1 MFEHRATDFS
11 ALSRAHPLRIGSA
24 VPGRVRVAVEGL
36 HRRPDLCRQLV
47 AALRADSRVL
57 EASANARTGNL
68 LLRFA
73 RTEPIDEI
81 LRWLADCADQLLPA
95 HHADAPGNSRVA
107 YRRAQ
112 HRDARTNGVGEQP
125 PSIAWHVHEIRSVFR
140 HLHTRPSGL
149 GPTEAH
155 ERRSRY
161 GPNRLPDPSG
171 RSGLAMLAGQVLNLP
186 VGLLGISAAVS
197 VATGGIV
204 DAVVIGGVVLTNTAI
219 GFFTERQA
227 ERVIASLGSY
237 VPRDVTVL
245 RSARLQQVAVEE
257 LVPGDVVH
265 LRPGSHVP
273 VDLRL
278 FKARHLSI
286 DESALTG
293 ESVPVAKHAR
303 VLMREDLPLAER
315 RNMAYMGTLVTGG
328 DARAV
333 AVGTG
338 LQTELGR
345 IQSMVTATEAPET
358 PMQRQLGMLG
368 TQLALLSGAVCV
380 GVFAVGLLRGQ
391 GLIPMLKSAVSL
403 AVAAVPEGLPAVA
416 TTTLALGIN
425 NMRRHRV
432 AVRHLD
438 AVESLGAVQ
447 VLCLDKTGTLT
458 ENRMTV
464 VSAHVAGQRLSV
476 AGSPR
481 DGEQVVI
488 DFTERPALRRL
499 LEIATLCS
507 ETELKGEGGEPVLD
521 GSPTENALVRL
532 ALNAGIDVPGLHRR
546 HPRLSL
552 RHRAEGRPYVYS
564 VHRSECG
571 SLLAIKGSPAEVL
584 ARCDWQHGSDGLV
597 PMDDDNRQRLLRENE
612 WMAGN
617 ALRVL
622 GVAYGEFYDARNPQP
637 ERLVWVGMVGMADP
651 LRPGMRELM
660 QQYHGAGIE
669 TVMITGDQGATA
681 AAIGRELGLSDGRP
695 LNILEAV
702 RLEDMDPQ
710 LLAGLVKNTHVFA
723 RVSPAH
729 KLQIVQALQAGG
741 RVVAMTGDGINDGPA
756 LKAADVGIAMG
767 CSGTDVARSVADVVL
782 EDDNLHTMGGA
793 IAQGRSI
800 YDNIRKTIH
809 FLLATNFTEIEV
821 MLAGLALGQGAPLN
835 PMQLLWIN
843 LISDIFPGLAL
854 SMEPPERDVL
864 KRPPRVRDESIIRR
878 EDLIRM
884 GIESGVIS
892 AGTMASYAYAL
903 GRYGQG
909 PRASTQAFTTLTV
922 AQLLHAI
929 VCRSRTRGLFNPGS
943 RPGNPR
949 LQLAIGVSL
958 AAQVAA
964 GMVPGI
970 RRLLGTT
977 PLGPA
982 DLAVVAAGALL
993 PLVINEA
1000 AKLRHSR
1007 GMDLQGANNEPES

>member
-1 MFEHRATDFS
+1 MLEHRATDFS
-11 ALSRAHPLRIGSA
+11 ALSWAHRLRIGSA
-24 VPGRVRVAVEGL
+24 VPGRVRVSVDGL

-47 AALRADSRVL
+47 TALQADSRVL
-57 EASANARTGNL
+57 EARANARTGNV
-68 LLRFA
+68 LLRFVHA
-73 RTEPIDEI
+73 EPIDDL
-81 LRWLADCADQLLPA
+81 LRWLADCADRLLPA
-95 HHADAPGNSRVA
+95 RCADAACDPQVPLRPA
-107 YRRAQ
+107 PRRN
-112 HRDARTNGVGEQP
+112 ARTSDSSEQP
-125 PSIAWHVHEIRSVFR
+125 PSIAWHVHEVRSVFR

-149 GPTEAH
+149 NPEEAQ
-155 ERRSRY
+155 ERRMRY
-161 GPNRLPDPSG
+161 GPNRLPDPTG
-171 RSGLAMLAGQVLNLP
+171 RSGLAMLAGQVVNLP
-186 VGLLGISAAVS
+186 VGLLGISAVVS
-197 VATGGIV
+197 VATGGVV
-204 DAVVIGGVVLTNTAI
+204 DAFVIGGVVLTNTAI

-237 VPRDVTVL
+237 VPRDSTVV
-245 RSARLQQVAVEE
+245 RSARSQQVAVEDI
-257 LVPGDVVH
+257 VPGDVVH
-265 LRPGSHVP
+265 LHPGSHVP
-273 VDLRL
+273 ADLRL
-278 FKARHLSI
+278 FKTRHLSI

-293 ESVPVAKHAR
+293 ESMPVAKHVR
-303 VLMREDLPLAER
+303 VLAQEDLPLAER

-328 DARAV
+328 DARAI
-333 AVGTG
+333 AVGSG
-338 LQTELGR
+338 LGTELGR

-358 PMQRQLGMLG
+358 QMERQLGTLG

-432 AVRHLD
+432 AVRQLD

-464 VSAHVAGQRLSV
+464 TSAHVAGQRLSV
-476 AGSPR
+476 AGSGLE
-481 DGEQVVI
+481 GEETVV
-488 DFTERPALRRL
+488 DLTERPALRRL
-499 LEIATLCS
+499 MEIATLCS
-507 ETELKGEGGEPVLD
+507 ETELKGAQDAPVLD

-532 ALNAGIDVPGLHRR
+532 ALKAGIDVPGLRR
-546 HPRLSL
+546 RYPRLSL

-564 VHRSECG
+564 VHRDEPG

-584 ARCDWQHGSDGLV
+584 ARCDRQHGRDGLM
-597 PMDDDNRQRLLRENE
+597 PMEDDTRQRLLRENE

-622 GVAYGEFYDARNPQP
+622 GVAYGEFPDSRNPKP
-637 ERLVWVGMVGMADP
+637 ERLVWAGMVGMVDP
-651 LRPGMRELM
+651 LRSGMRELM
-660 QQYHGAGIE
+660 QRYHGAGIE
-669 TVMITGDQGATA
+669 TVMLTGDQGATA
-681 AAIGRELGLSDGRP
+681 AAIGRELGLSNGRP
-695 LNILEAV
+695 LNILEAARV
-702 RLEDMDPQ
+702 EDMDPL

-729 KLQIVQALQAGG
+729 KLKIVQALQAGG
-741 RVVAMTGDGINDGPA
+741 RIVAMTGDGINDGPA
-756 LKAADVGIAMG
+756 LKAADVGVAMG
-767 CSGTDVARSVADVVL
+767 SSGTDVARSVADVVL
-782 EDDNLHTMGGA
+782 EDDNLHTMGEA
-793 IAQGRSI
+793 ISQGRSI
-800 YDNIRKTIH
+800 HDNIRKTIH

-821 MLAGLALGQGAPLN
+821 MLAGLALGRGAPLN

-864 KRPPRVRDESIIRR
+864 KRPPRARDESIIRR

-892 AGTMASYAYAL
+892 AGTLASYAYAL

-909 PRASTQAFTTLTV
+909 PHASTQTFTTLTV

-929 VCRSRTRGLFNPGS
+929 VCRSESRGLFNPGS
-943 RPGNPR
+943 RPRNPR
-949 LQLAIGVSL
+949 LQLALGVSL
-958 AAQVAA
+958 AAQLAA
-964 GMVPGI
+964 GMIPGI

-977 PLGPA
+977 PLGPV
-982 DLAVVAAGALL
+982 DLAVAAAGALL
-993 PLVINEA
+993 PLGINEA
-1000 AKLRHSR
+1000 AKLRR
-1007 GMDLQGANNEPES
+1007 GRGADRQGPNTEAET

>member
-1 MFEHRATDFS
+1 VD
-11 ALSRAHPLRIGSA
+11 
-24 VPGRVRVAVEGL
+24 GL
-36 HRRPDLCRQLV
+36 HRRPDRCRQLIE
-47 AALRADSRVL
+47 ALRTDDRVT
-57 EASANARTGNL
+57 EVNANPRTGTV
-68 LLRFA
+68 LLRFPRDESIDGMLA
-73 RTEPIDEI
+73 WLGACAERWLPASRTE
-81 LRWLADCADQLLPA
+81 
-95 HHADAPGNSRVA
+95 APGRA
-107 YRRAQ
+107 PAAAGGTQRRETRAG
-112 HRDARTNGVGEQP
+112 RTHEQP
-125 PSIAWHVHEIRSVFR
+125 PSITWHVHELRSVFR
-140 HLHTRPSGL
+140 QLQSRPSGL
-149 GPTEAH
+149 SREEAH
-155 ERRSRY
+155 ERRRRY
-161 GPNRLPDPSG
+161 GPNRLPDPAG
-171 RSGLAMLAGQVLNLP
+171 RSGLAMLAGQVFNLP
-186 VGLLGISAAVS
+186 VGLLGISAVVS
-197 VATGGIV
+197 VATGGVV
-204 DAVVIGGVVLTNTAI
+204 DAFVIGGVVLTNTAI

-237 VPRDVTVL
+237 VPRDATVI
-245 RSARLQQVAVEE
+245 RSARSQQVAVEDI
-257 LVPGDVVH
+257 VPGDVVH
-265 LRPGSHVP
+265 LRPGTHVP
-273 VDLRL
+273 ADLRL

-303 VLMREDLPLAER
+303 VLAREDLPLAER
-315 RNMAYMGTLVTGG
+315 HNMAYMGTLVTGG

-333 AVGTG
+333 AAGTG

-345 IQSMVTATEAPET
+345 IQSMVTATDSPET

-368 TQLALLSGAVCV
+368 TQLALLSGAVCL

-391 GLIPMLKSAVSL
+391 GLVPMLKSAVSL

-425 NMRRHRV
+425 NMRRHHV

-438 AVESLGAVQ
+438 AVETLGAVQ

-464 VSAHVAGQRLSV
+464 VSANVAGQRLSV
-476 AGSPR
+476 AGLPR
-481 DGEQVVI
+481 EGEEAVI
-488 DFTERPALRRL
+488 DFTERPELRRL

-507 ETELKGEGGEPVLD
+507 EAEVQGEGPEPVLD
-521 GSPTENALVRL
+521 GSPTENALLRL
-532 ALNAGIDVPGLHRR
+532 ALKAGIDVPGLYRR

-552 RHRAEGRPYVYS
+552 RHRAEGRPYVSS
-564 VHRSECG
+564 VHRHERG
-571 SLLAIKGSPAEVL
+571 FLVAIKGSPAEVI
-584 ARCDWQHGSDGLV
+584 ARCNRQHGTDGIA
-597 PMDDDNRQRLLRENE
+597 PIDDDMRQRLLRENE
-612 WMAGN
+612 WMAGG

-622 GVAYGEFYDARNPQP
+622 GVAYSEIHRSKEARS
-637 ERLVWVGMVGMADP
+637 EDLVWVGMIGMVDP
-651 LRPGMRELM
+651 LRSEMPELM
-660 QQYHGAGIE
+660 RRYHEAGLE

-681 AAIGRELGLSDGRP
+681 AAIGRELGLSNGKP

-710 LLAGLVKNTHVFA
+710 LLAGLVRNTHVFA

-756 LKAADVGIAMG
+756 LKAADVGVAMG
-767 CSGTDVARSVADVVL
+767 RSGTDVARSVADVVL
-782 EDDNLHTMGGA
+782 EDDNLHTMGEA

-864 KRPPRVRDESIIRR
+864 KRPPRARDETIIRR
-878 EDLIRM
+878 QDLIHM
-884 GIESGVIS
+884 GIESGIIS

-903 GRYGQG
+903 SRYGQG

-922 AQLLHAI
+922 AQLLHAF
-929 VCRSRTRGLFNPGS
+929 VCRSRSRGMFNPGS

-949 LQLAIGVSL
+949 LHFALGVSL
-958 AAQVAA
+958 AAQLAA
-964 GMVPGI
+964 GLIPGI
-970 RRLLGTT
+970 RKLLGTT

-982 DLAVVAAGALL
+982 DLAVAAAGALL

-1000 AKLRHSR
+1000 AKLRR
-1007 GMDLQGANNEPES
+1007 GPDAGLPGPTNEPES

>member
-1 MFEHRATDFS
+1 MPGR
-11 ALSRAHPLRIGSA
+11 LRIA
-24 VPGRVRVAVEGL
+24 WDGL
-36 HRRPDLCRQLV
+36 HRRPDRCRRLV
-47 AALRADSRVL
+47 EALQADPRVKEARADSR
-57 EASANARTGNL
+57 TGTV
-68 LLRFA
+68 LLRFVS
-73 RTEPIDEI
+73 TEPFDAM
-81 LRWLADCADQLLPA
+81 LDGVARCAERLLPLRPDAEGPPPAPLVAAPRSSAPPASA
-95 HHADAPGNSRVA
+95 HLER
-107 YRRAQ
+107 
-112 HRDARTNGVGEQP
+112 P
-125 PSIAWHVHEIRSVFR
+125 PAIPWHVHETRSVFR
-140 HLHTRPSGL
+140 HLQSRPGGL
-149 GPTEAH
+149 NPEEVH
-155 ERRSRY
+155 ERRRRF
-161 GPNRLPDPSG
+161 GPNRLPDPRG
-171 RSGLAMLAGQVLNLP
+171 RSGLAMLAGQVFNLP
-186 VGLLGISAAVS
+186 VGLLGISAGVS
-197 VATGGIV
+197 VVTGGVV
-204 DAVVIGGVVLTNTAI
+204 DALVIGGVVLTNTAI

-227 ERVIASLGSY
+227 ERTIASLGSY
-237 VPRDVTVL
+237 VPRQATVV
-245 RSARLQQVAVEE
+245 RSARPQQVPVEDI
-257 LVPGDVVH
+257 VPGDV
-265 LRPGSHVP
+265 LRLYPGSHVP

-278 FKARHLSI
+278 FKARHLTV

-293 ESVPVAKHAR
+293 ESVPVGKHVRTLA
-303 VLMREDLPLAER
+303 REDLPLAER
-315 RNMAYMGTLVTGG
+315 HNMAYMGTLVTGG
-328 DARAV
+328 DGRAV

-345 IQSMVTATEAPET
+345 IQSMVTGTQAPET
-358 PMQRQLGMLG
+358 PMQRQLGTLG

-438 AVESLGAVQ
+438 AVETLGAVQ

-464 VSAHVAGQRLSV
+464 VSAHVAGERLSV

-481 DGEQVVI
+481 EGEVTVI
-488 DFTERPALRRL
+488 DFTDRPALRRL
-499 LEIATLCS
+499 LEMATLCS
-507 ETELKGEGGEPVLD
+507 ETEVKGEGAEPVLD

-532 ALNAGIDVPGLHRR
+532 ALKAGVDVPGLHRR
-546 HPRLSL
+546 YPRRSL

-564 VHRSECG
+564 LHRSERG
-571 SLLAIKGSPAEVL
+571 FLLAIKGSPAAVL
-584 ARCDWQHGSDGLV
+584 ACCDRQYGADGV
-597 PMDDDNRQRLLRENE
+597 SVMDDDTRQCLLRENE
-612 WMAGN
+612 RMAGS

-622 GVAYGEFYDARNPQP
+622 GVAYADFAASRNPQP
-637 ERLVWVGMVGMADP
+637 ERLIWVGMIGMVDP
-651 LRPGMRELM
+651 LRSGMRELM
-660 QQYHGAGIE
+660 RRYHEAGVE

-681 AAIGRELGLSDGRP
+681 AAIGRELGLSNGKP
-695 LNILEAV
+695 LNILEAT

-710 LLAGLVKNTHVFA
+710 LLAGLVRNTHVFA

-756 LKAADVGIAMG
+756 LKAADVGVAMG

-782 EDDNLHTMGGA
+782 EDDNLHTMGEA

-821 MLAGLALGQGAPLN
+821 MLAGLAVGQGTPLN

-854 SMEPPERDVL
+854 SMEPPEQDVL
-864 KRPPRVRDESIIRR
+864 KRPPRAPDESIIRR
-878 EDLIRM
+878 QDLVQM

-892 AGTMASYAYAL
+892 AGTLASYAYAL
-903 GRYGQG
+903 SRYGPG
-909 PRASTQAFTTLTV
+909 PRAGTQAFTTLTV

-929 VCRSRTRGLFNPGS
+929 VCRSPNRGLFNPGS

-949 LQLAIGVSL
+949 LQLALGVSL
-958 AAQVAA
+958 AAQLAA
-964 GMVPGI
+964 GLIPGI

-1000 AKLRHSR
+1000 AKLRHGREAAPPDS
-1007 GMDLQGANNEPES
+1007 NNEREG

>member
-1 MFEHRATDFS
+1 M
-11 ALSRAHPLRIGSA
+11 
-24 VPGRVRVAVEGL
+24 PGRVRVAVEGL

-47 AALRADSRVL
+47 TALQANSRVL
-57 EASANARTGNL
+57 EASANARTGNV

-73 RTEPIDEI
+73 RTEPIDEM
-81 LRWLADCADQLLPA
+81 LRWVADCADRMLPA
-95 HHADAPGNSRVA
+95 QSPDAPGDSRGGF
-107 YRRAQ
+107 RRAQ
-112 HRDARTNGVGEQP
+112 HRDTRTTGAGEPP
-125 PSIAWHVHEIRSVFR
+125 PSIAWHVHEVRSVFR

-149 GPTEAH
+149 SSAEAH
-155 ERRSRY
+155 ERRGRY
-161 GPNRLPDPSG
+161 GPNRLPDPGG

-186 VGLLGISAAVS
+186 VGLLAVSAAVS
-197 VATGGIV
+197 VATGGVV
-204 DAVVIGGVVLTNTAI
+204 DAFVIGGVVVTNTAI

-237 VPRDVTVL
+237 VPRDATVVRAA
-245 RSARLQQVAVEE
+245 RSQRVAVDDI
-257 LVPGDVVH
+257 VPGDVVH

-273 VDLRL
+273 ADLRL

-293 ESVPVAKHAR
+293 ESVPVSKHVRALVR
-303 VLMREDLPLAER
+303 DDLPLAER
-315 RNMAYMGTLVTGG
+315 SNMAYMGTLVTGG
-328 DARAV
+328 DVRAV

-338 LQTELGR
+338 LHTELGR
-345 IQSMVTATEAPET
+345 IQSMTTATEAPET
-358 PMQRQLGMLG
+358 PMQRQLGTLG
-368 TQLALLSGAVCV
+368 THLALLSGAVCI

-432 AVRHLD
+432 AVRRLD

-464 VSAHVAGQRLSV
+464 VSAYVAGQRLSV
-476 AGSPR
+476 AGSAR
-481 DGEQVVI
+481 EGEATVV

-499 LEIATLCS
+499 LEVATLCS
-507 ETELKGEGGEPVLD
+507 ETELKGEGSDPVLD

-532 ALNAGIDVPGLHRR
+532 ALKAGIDVRGLHRR
-546 HPRLSL
+546 NPRVSL

-564 VHRSECG
+564 VHRSERG

-584 ARCDWQHGSDGLV
+584 ARCDRLHGSEGLV
-597 PMDDDNRQRLLRENE
+597 SLDDDMRQRLLRENE
-612 WMAGN
+612 WMAGS

-622 GVAYGEFYDARNPQP
+622 GVAYAEFPDSRNPQP
-637 ERLVWVGMVGMADP
+637 ERLVWVGMVGMVDP
-651 LRPGMRELM
+651 LRPGMREMM
-660 QQYHGAGIE
+660 QRYHGAGIE
-669 TVMITGDQGATA
+669 TVMITGDQGVTA
-681 AAIGRELGLSDGRP
+681 AAIGRELGLSNGRP
-695 LNILEAV
+695 LNILEAA

-710 LLAGLVKNTHVFA
+710 LLAGLVKSTHVFA

-756 LKAADVGIAMG
+756 LKAADVGVAMG
-767 CSGTDVARSVADVVL
+767 GSGTDVARSVADVVL
-782 EDDNLHTMGGA
+782 EDDNLHTMGEA

-864 KRPPRVRDESIIRR
+864 KRPPRARDESIIRR

-929 VCRSRTRGLFNPGS
+929 VCRSRSRGLFNPGS

-949 LQLAIGVSL
+949 LQLALGVSL

-964 GMVPGI
+964 GVIPGI

-982 DLAVVAAGALL
+982 DLAVAAAGALL

-1000 AKLRHSR
+1000 AKLRRAR
-1007 GMDLQGANNEPES
+1007 GADLQGANNEPES

>member
-1 MFEHRATDFS
+1 M
-11 ALSRAHPLRIGSA
+11 A
-24 VPGRVRVAVEGL
+24 VDGL
-36 HRRPDLCRQLV
+36 HRRPDRCRQLRE
-47 AALRADSRVL
+47 ALRADDRVT
-57 EASANARTGNL
+57 EVSANPRTGTV
-68 LLRFA
+68 LLRFP
-73 RTEPIDEI
+73 RDQSIDYMLDWI
-81 LRWLADCADQLLPA
+81 GACAERLLPA
-95 HHADAPGNSRVA
+95 PRNEAHGRNRWVAGSAQHADT
-107 YRRAQ
+107 RAGGT
-112 HRDARTNGVGEQP
+112 HEVP
-125 PSIAWHVHEIRSVFR
+125 PSIAWHVHEPRSVFR
-140 HLHTRPSGL
+140 HLQSRPSGL
-149 GPTEAH
+149 KREEAH
-155 ERRSRY
+155 ERRTRY
-161 GPNRLPDPSG
+161 GPNRLPDPKG
-171 RSGLAMLAGQVLNLP
+171 HSGLAMLAGQVFNLP
-186 VGLLGISAAVS
+186 VGLLGLSAAVS
-197 VATGGIV
+197 VATGGVV
-204 DAVVIGGVVLTNTAI
+204 DAFVIGGVVLTNTTI

-237 VPRDVTVL
+237 APGDATVI
-245 RSARLQQVAVEE
+245 RAAHSQQVAVEDI
-257 LVPGDVVH
+257 VPGDVVH

-303 VLMREDLPLAER
+303 VLAREDIPLAER
-315 RNMAYMGTLVTGG
+315 HNMAYMGTLVTGG

-345 IQSMVTATEAPET
+345 IQSMVTATESPET

-391 GLIPMLKSAVSL
+391 ALIPMLKSAVSL

-438 AVESLGAVQ
+438 AVETLGALQ

-458 ENRMTV
+458 ENRMTA

-476 AGSPR
+476 GGSPR
-481 DGEQVVI
+481 EGEAAVI
-488 DFTERPALRRL
+488 DFTEQPDLRRL

-507 ETELKGEGGEPVLD
+507 ETEVQGEGEEPWLE
-521 GSPTENALVRL
+521 GSPTESALVRL
-532 ALNAGIDVPGLHRR
+532 ALKAGIDVPGLHRR

-564 VHRSECG
+564 VHRRERG
-571 SLLAIKGSPAEVL
+571 FLIAIKGSPAEVV
-584 ARCDWQHGSDGLV
+584 ARCNRLHGSDGIATV
-597 PMDDDNRQRLLRENE
+597 DDHMRQRLLRENE

-622 GVAYGEFYDARNPQP
+622 GVAYAEVHGSEEPRP
-637 ERLVWVGMVGMADP
+637 EDLVWAGMIGMVDP
-651 LRPGMRELM
+651 LRSGMPELM
-660 QQYHGAGIE
+660 RRYHEAGIE

-681 AAIGRELGLSDGRP
+681 AAIGHELGLSNGKP
-695 LNILEAV
+695 LNILEAS
-702 RLEDMDPQ
+702 RLENMDPR

-756 LKAADVGIAMG
+756 LKAADVGVAMG
-767 CSGTDVARSVADVVL
+767 CSGTDVARSIADVVL
-782 EDDNLHTMGGA
+782 EDDNLHTMGEA

-821 MLAGLALGQGAPLN
+821 MLAGLALGKGAPLN

-864 KRPPRVRDESIIRR
+864 KRSPRARDESIIRR
-878 EDLIRM
+878 QDLIQM

-929 VCRSRTRGLFNPGS
+929 VCRSRSRGVFNPRS

-949 LQLAIGVSL
+949 LQAALGVSL
-958 AAQVAA
+958 AAQLAA
-964 GMVPGI
+964 GLIPGI
-970 RRLLGTT
+970 RKLLGTT

-982 DLAVVAAGALL
+982 DLAVAAAGALL

-1000 AKLRHSR
+1000 AKLRR
-1007 GMDLQGANNEPES
+1007 GRRAEPLSVNDEPENG